1 MKYYFYEGQN
11 MNDCGKYD
19 ACFETKNITSAKRAA
34 SRRQI
39 FQGTCL
45 FLSTEIDQSG
55 RLIRPVAIKKDGG
68 WLDYEYEYAPESEY
82 CDSDG
87 FIKHFGI
94 IKRE

>member
-19 ACFETKNITSAKRAA
+19 ACFEAKNITSAKRAA

-39 FQGTCL
+39 FQGT
-45 FLSTEIDQSG
+45 DQSG

-68 WLDYEYEYAPESEY
+68 WLDYEYEYAPEPEY